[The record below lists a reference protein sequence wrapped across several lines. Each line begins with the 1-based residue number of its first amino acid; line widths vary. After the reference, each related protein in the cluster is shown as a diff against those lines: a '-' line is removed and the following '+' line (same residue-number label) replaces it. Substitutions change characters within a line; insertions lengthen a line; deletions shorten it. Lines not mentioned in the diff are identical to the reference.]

1 MFEKVQIDSL
11 KTVNQFNMKNN
22 HKLYAAIVSA
32 VMMLMLAIPAQA
44 QLTNL
49 HFGSYSITSIRPQSF
64 TSVSGS
70 VKVTVTNDTT
80 SFVMQDISGK
90 IYKLGTPMV
99 QGHAADVYV
108 PRGLSEVS
116 VSGEASLCEGV
127 GIWTILRCLIGF
139 NINDYTADVSMTVT
153 DEKGHVRT
161 FTEEGMSVAAIL
173 NNLRARK
180 RK

>member
-1 MFEKVQIDSL
+1 MVTVQQERLLREIA
-11 KTVNQFNMKNN
+11 VMKN
-22 HKLYAAIVSA
+22 HHILFETMVIIL
-32 VMMLMLAIPAQA
+32 VMMLISIPAQA
-44 QLTNL
+44 QLSNL
-49 HFGSYSITSIRPQSF
+49 HFGGYSITSIRPHSF
-64 TSVSGS
+64 SSVGGS
-70 VKVTVTNDTT
+70 VKVTVRNDTT
-80 SFVMQDISGK
+80 AFVMQDINGK

-139 NINDYTADVSMTVT
+139 DINDYTADVSMTVI
-153 DEKGHVRT
+153 DEEGHSRT
-161 FTEEGMSVAAIL
+161 FFESGMSVAAIL

-180 RK
+180 NR

>member
-1 MFEKVQIDSL
+1 
-11 KTVNQFNMKNN
+11 MKNN
-22 HKLYAAIVSA
+22 TKIYVALLSA
-32 VMMLMLAIPAQA
+32 MMLVLISLPAQA
-44 QLTNL
+44 QLSNL
-49 HFGSYSITSIRPQSF
+49 HFGGYSITSIRPHSF
-64 TSVSGS
+64 SSVGGS
-70 VKVTVTNDTT
+70 VKVTVRNDTT
-80 SFVMQDISGK
+80 AFVMQDINGK

-99 QGHAADVYV
+99 QGHAADVSV

-139 NINDYTADVSMTVT
+139 NINDYTADVSMTVI
-153 DEKGHVRT
+153 DEEGHTRIFV
-161 FTEEGMSVAAIL
+161 EEGMSVAAIL